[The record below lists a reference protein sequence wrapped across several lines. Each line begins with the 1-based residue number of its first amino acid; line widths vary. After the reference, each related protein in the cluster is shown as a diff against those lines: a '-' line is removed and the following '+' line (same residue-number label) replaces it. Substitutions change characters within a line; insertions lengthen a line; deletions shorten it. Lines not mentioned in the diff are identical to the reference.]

1 MILTDIKQTKK
12 GRYALFCDDI
22 FQFSVDEEILV
33 KYVLKEGMEVSPE
46 MLSVLLSES
55 DFNKAKEKA
64 FRLLSYRNH
73 SRSELIEKLERT
85 FDENTAC
92 AVADKMTELGLLD
105 DIRYAEDFVREL
117 IHKGKSRMEIR
128 IRLKQR
134 GIPKDIIDLLT
145 ETIEVDEESTVRE
158 LVQKKYLS
166 KLGKDGGEQSVYAAL
181 ARKGF
186 QPGTL
191 RRVLDQINNGVLD
204 DDS

>member
-33 KYVLKEGMEVSPE
+33 KYALKEGMEVSPE

-73 SRSELIEKLERT
+73 SRTELIDKLERT

-92 AVADKMTELGLLD
+92 AVADKMTELGFLD
-105 DIRYAEDFVREL
+105 DNRYAEDYVREL
-117 IHKGKSRMEIR
+117 IRKGKSRMEIR

-134 GIPKDIIDLLT
+134 GIAQDIIDLLT

-166 KLGKDGGEQSVYAAL
+166 KLEKDGGEQSVYAAL

-186 QPGTL
+186 QPGII
-191 RRVLDQINNGVLD
+191 RRVLGQISNGVLE